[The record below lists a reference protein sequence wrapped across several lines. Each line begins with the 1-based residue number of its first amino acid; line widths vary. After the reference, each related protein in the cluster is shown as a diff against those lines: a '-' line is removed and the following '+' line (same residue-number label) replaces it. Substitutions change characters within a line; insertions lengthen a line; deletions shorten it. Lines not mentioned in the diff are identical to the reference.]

1 MPLLVTDH
9 SWTQTE
15 SMVFIS
21 VPLKGAKKVD
31 IVSSDE
37 YLKVHFPPFL
47 LEVFPSELVDDEQS
61 SAKIGNGVAV
71 ISLTKRTNKLWEHL
85 SINDKETKREV
96 RERALSKMQE
106 KLAAEA
112 KNRSEKK
119 HNEKKY
125 TLKKMMNIESE
136 EREIIQKMKDEERE
150 RTTAELEAWQLKE
163 SKKTEEEARLKL
175 QSQSNQLSKVRAV
188 KHKSESD
195 GSGGSKVIFGDE
207 AERKKKQVDLPA
219 PRVAGNIQVSFT
231 PRVFPTA
238 LRESLEDWHPT
249 PVSLCSPQWLKKQAE
264 ARRVVSA
271 DIEELNDLREEER
284 NPDWLKEKGNKCF
297 AAGNYLSALNA
308 YNLAIRLNRKI
319 PALYSNRAACHLK
332 LRNFHKAI
340 EDSSQALELL
350 TPAISANAAARA
362 RAHVRRGSAFCQLEL
377 YAEGLQDYQTALKID
392 PSNEALQVDT
402 QKIRDIIQG
411 SAE

>member
-71 ISLTKRTNKLWEHL
+71 ISLTKRTNKL
-85 SINDKETKREV
+85 
-96 RERALSKMQE
+96 
-106 KLAAEA
+106 
-112 KNRSEKK
+112 
-119 HNEKKY
+119 
-125 TLKKMMNIESE
+125 E

-195 GSGGSKVIFGDE
+195 GSGGSKVIFGE
-207 AERKKKQVDLPA
+207 KKKQVDLPA

>member
-31 IVSSDE
+31 IMSSDE

-47 LEVFPSELVDDEQS
+47 LEVFPSELVDDDQS

-71 ISLTKRTNKLWEHL
+71 INLSKRTNKLWEHL
-85 SINDKETKREV
+85 SINTYDKEKKKEI
-96 RERALSKMQE
+96 RERALSNMQE
-106 KLAAEA
+106 KLAAQA
-112 KNRSEKK
+112 KNRSEKR
-119 HNEKKY
+119 HHEKRYAVKS
-125 TLKKMMNIESE
+125 MMNIESE
-136 EREIIQKMKDEERE
+136 EKDRIQKMKDAERE

-163 SKKTEEEARLKL
+163 NKKAAEEARLKL
-175 QSQSNQLSKVRAV
+175 QSQSNHLNKAKSV
-188 KHKSESD
+188 KHTREN
-195 GSGGSKVIFGDE
+195 GGSDERKVIFDKRNVRE

-219 PRVAGNIQVSFT
+219 PRVSGNIQVSFT

-238 LRESLEDWHPT
+238 LRESRVEEEEE
-249 PVSLCSPQWLKKQAE
+249 WLKKQAE
-264 ARRVVSA
+264 ARRVINA
-271 DIEELNDLREEER
+271 DIEELKDLREEER
-284 NPDWLKEKGNKCF
+284 NPDWLKEKGNKYF

-319 PALYSNRAACHLK
+319 PALFSNRAACHLK

-350 TPAISANAAARA
+350 TPAVCANAAARA
-362 RAHVRRGSAFCQLEL
+362 RAHVRRGSAFCQLQL
-377 YAEGLQDYQTALKID
+377 YAEGLQEYQTALRIE
-392 PSNEALQVDT
+392 PNNESLQADT

>member
-31 IVSSDE
+31 IMSSDE

-47 LEVFPSELVDDEQS
+47 LEVFPSELVDDDQS
-61 SAKIGNGVAV
+61 SAKIGNGVA
-71 ISLTKRTNKLWEHL
+71 IINLSKRTNKLWEHL
-85 SINDKETKREV
+85 SISTYDKEKKKEI
-96 RERALSKMQE
+96 RERALSNMQE
-106 KLAAEA
+106 KLAAQA
-112 KNRSEKK
+112 KNRSEKRQ
-119 HNEKKY
+119 NEKRY
-125 TLKKMMNIESE
+125 TVKTMMNIESE
-136 EREIIQKMKDEERE
+136 EKDRIQKMKDAERE

-163 SKKTEEEARLKL
+163 KKKADEEARLKL
-175 QSQSNQLSKVRAV
+175 QSRSNHLNKAKSV
-188 KHKSESD
+188 KHTREN
-195 GSGGSKVIFGDE
+195 GGSDERKVIFDKRDVRE

-219 PRVAGNIQVSFT
+219 PRVSGNIQVSFT

-238 LRESLEDWHPT
+238 LRESRVEEEEE
-249 PVSLCSPQWLKKQAE
+249 WLKKQAE
-264 ARRVVSA
+264 ARRVINA
-271 DIEELNDLREEER
+271 DIEELEDLREEER

-350 TPAISANAAARA
+350 TPAVCANAAARA
-362 RAHVRRGSAFCQLEL
+362 RAHVRRGSAFCQLQL
-377 YAEGLQDYQTALKID
+377 YAEGLQEYQTALRIE
-392 PSNEALQVDT
+392 PNNESLQADT

>member
-85 SINDKETKREV
+85 SISTYDKETKREV

-106 KLAAEA
+106 KLAKE
-112 KNRSEKK
+112 
-119 HNEKKY
+119 
-125 TLKKMMNIESE
+125 LKK
-136 EREIIQKMKDEERE
+136 
-150 RTTAELEAWQLKE
+150 
-163 SKKTEEEARLKL
+163 
-175 QSQSNQLSKVRAV
+175 
-188 KHKSESD
+188 
-195 GSGGSKVIFGDE
+195 G
-207 AERKKKQVDLPA
+207 
-219 PRVAGNIQVSFT
+219 
-231 PRVFPTA
+231 
-238 LRESLEDWHPT
+238 HPT

-284 NPDWLKEKGNKCF
+284 NPDWLKEKGKYVKPAPIN
-297 AAGNYLSALNA
+297 NSSLS
-308 YNLAIRLNRKI
+308 
-319 PALYSNRAACHLK
+319 
-332 LRNFHKAI
+332 
-340 EDSSQALELL
+340 
-350 TPAISANAAARA
+350 
-362 RAHVRRGSAFCQLEL
+362 
-377 YAEGLQDYQTALKID
+377 
-392 PSNEALQVDT
+392 PSL
-402 QKIRDIIQG
+402 
-411 SAE
+411 